1 MKKIILHLFLAI
13 ILLACNNSDNDS
25 NSGIVNNI
33 DSLMNYSHINGL
45 FNGTVLV
52 SQNNEVI
59 YRNSFGYAD
68 FDKNEFLIPES
79 SFYLASVSK
88 QFTTMAVMLLKERGK
103 LSYEDRLSDYFSDFP
118 EYADIV
124 TIRHMMTHTS
134 GIPDH
139 YGLNAY
145 KVGLNN
151 DDVYELLMK
160 QEDLDFEPGNQFSYS
175 NGGYVLLSM
184 IVEKASGEPFHEFMK
199 TNIFIPLE
207 MTNTLVY
214 DKSEPMIANR
224 AIGYNISGKLD
235 DYEIFTT
242 GAGGIYSNVDDLFKW
257 DQALNS
263 DQLISSESLNEAY
276 QPYVLSSGD
285 TSYYGFGWG
294 INQEKNWVGHSG
306 GLSGFRTYLRRYPDK
321 GNTFML
327 LTNKG
332 DGVAMGNI
340 NTSLEMILANE
351 DFELPKVPLSNKLG
365 LIIESDG
372 IDKAIETVMD
382 LLSQNTNEFEFDE
395 SGINTLGYSFLQS
408 EDNETALKL
417 FKLNVEVRPNSGNSY
432 DSYAEALLA
441 NMDTLAAIKNYT
453 ISVRMNPNN
462 QNGINVLE
470 SLGIDT
476 NEILPN
482 IKLSV
487 EQLDNFVGSYELDPD
502 FILNI
507 IREGNQLYIHPTG
520 QSKTELFPS
529 TESKYY
535 SKAVDAQITFN
546 RDVSGKVVSL
556 TLHQGGDNEA
566 KRIE

>member
-25 NSGIVNNI
+25 NSGVVNNI
-33 DSLMNYSHINGL
+33 DSLMNYCHINGL

-160 QEDLDFEPGNQFSYS
+160 QEELDFEPGNQFSYS

-224 AIGYNISGKLD
+224 AIGYNTSGKLD

-276 QPYVLSSGD
+276 KPYVLSSGD
-285 TSYYGFGWG
+285 TSFYGFGWG

-306 GLSGFRTYLRRYPDK
+306 GLSGFRTYLRRYHDK

-332 DGVAMGNI
+332 DGVAMGDI
-340 NTSLEMILANE
+340 NTSIEMILANE

-382 LLSQNTNEFEFDE
+382 LLSQNTDEFEFDE

-507 IREGNQLYIHPTG
+507 IREDNQLYVHPTG

-535 SKAVDAQITFN
+535 RKAVDAQITFN
-546 RDVSGKVVSL
+546 RDGSGKVVSL